1 MMSANIAASI
11 PMPIACLLLEEEI
24 MKKIISVALSIILLA
39 AILIACNGDGNSVGD
54 IDSGDYLKEYK
65 STFSSAITSMNQY
78 TTTGTSDYTFISNII
93 DGLVEADK
101 YGRPA
106 PALAESWEHNDDCSV
121 WTFHL
126 RDGVYWV
133 DDTGKA
139 TNHKVTANDFVAGI
153 RYIAEPKHNASSFN
167 TISSVIK
174 GLEDYYDRIVDIDD
188 GIDSG
193 MTREEAIAA
202 FDDEVGVKAVDEL
215 IVEYTLEGSC
225 PYFLSYAQTDMLL
238 PVNQEFLNEVGD
250 DYGIAKNKILYNGG
264 YYISQWNLDKQIT
277 LTKNEHYWDVDNLT
291 LDVLSWEY
299 VSDGISSLEL
309 FERGDITS
317 TSMTSEEVASV
328 RGSEWEK
335 YVYLSEKTVTT
346 YWYSFNFTSR
356 NPEMAAA
363 VQNENFRKAIFTAI
377 DSNTLSA
384 IWEPNN
390 PEFFVRHTLL
400 PENVIIDESG
410 VDYTDYPA
418 IKPYKDNDP
427 FNANQAKKYM
437 DRARNELT
445 EADGKTLTGVTAGHV
460 DMLPVTEFD
469 VDGKFPI
476 DIVYAS
482 TNSEYEM
489 KKASLVKQMLEN
501 YLGTENVNVILGY
514 STNSF
519 SADVYDLNNYD
530 MVDDSYGFRYA
541 DPSAN
546 LNRLTSDRD
555 ITASYYSIPEYD
567 RMIAKADGVYDI
579 NQHYEAYSEAEAWIL
594 EHAYIKPYMSGGGS
608 YHMTRII
615 PYTVPGGYFGMG
627 RYKMKGALVRK
638 TPVTSDEYA
647 KLTEQ
652 YKKEV
657 AKLDN

>member
-238 PVNQEFLNEVGD
+238 PVNQEFLNE
-250 DYGIAKNKILYNGG
+250 IL
-264 YYISQWNLDKQIT
+264 T
-277 LTKNEHYWDVDNLT
+277 
-291 LDVLSWEY
+291 
-299 VSDGISSLEL
+299 
-309 FERGDITS
+309 R
-317 TSMTSEEVASV
+317 SEERRVGKEC
-328 RGSEWEK
+328 R
-335 YVYLSEKTVTT
+335 
-346 YWYSFNFTSR
+346 SR
-356 NPEMAAA
+356 W
-363 VQNENFRKAIFTAI
+363 
-377 DSNTLSA
+377 S
-384 IWEPNN
+384 
-390 PEFFVRHTLL
+390 
-400 PENVIIDESG
+400 
-410 VDYTDYPA
+410 
-418 IKPYKDNDP
+418 PY
-427 FNANQAKKYM
+427 
-437 DRARNELT
+437 
-445 EADGKTLTGVTAGHV
+445 H
-460 DMLPVTEFD
+460 
-469 VDGKFPI
+469 
-476 DIVYAS
+476 
-482 TNSEYEM
+482 
-489 KKASLVKQMLEN
+489 
-501 YLGTENVNVILGY
+501 
-514 STNSF
+514 
-519 SADVYDLNNYD
+519 
-530 MVDDSYGFRYA
+530 
-541 DPSAN
+541 
-546 LNRLTSDRD
+546 
-555 ITASYYSIPEYD
+555 
-567 RMIAKADGVYDI
+567 
-579 NQHYEAYSEAEAWIL
+579 
-594 EHAYIKPYMSGGGS
+594 
-608 YHMTRII
+608 
-615 PYTVPGGYFGMG
+615 
-627 RYKMKGALVRK
+627 
-638 TPVTSDEYA
+638 
-647 KLTEQ
+647 
-652 YKKEV
+652 
-657 AKLDN
+657 